1 MIDLKPQHLDEVRQI
16 LAEHVPGCEVRAFG
30 SRAKWSARE
39 FSDLDLAVVGDEPLD
54 WRVLG
59 KLQNAFEESDLPI
72 TVDVLDWHA
81 ASESF
86 RRVIDSDY
94 TVVLARLGREETDR
108 TGGQDPVGS
117 SSRSTGQPKLRPAD
131 RLLPSDR

>member
-1 MIDLKPQHLDEVRQI
+1 MIDLKTQYLEEVRQI

-30 SRAKWSARE
+30 SRAKWTARE
-39 FSDLDLAVVGDEPLD
+39 FSDLDLAVVGDELLD
-54 WRVLG
+54 WRLLG

-81 ASESF
+81 TSESF

-94 TVVLARLGREETDR
+94 TVVMTRFEGVRK
-108 TGGQDPVGS
+108 G
-117 SSRSTGQPKLRPAD
+117 
-131 RLLPSDR
+131 